1 MNRHLLDVNV
11 LLALVW
17 PRHESHDAA
26 HAWFAKSGHKAWAT
40 SPLTQLG
47 VLRLLTNPAVTQGVV
62 SAAAALEA
70 VDEATQ
76 HEGHEFW
83 PLDRGMTTG
92 LKTLAARLQGHR
104 QWTDAVL
111 LWQATERGGV
121 LVTFDSGVKT
131 LAPRDAGGRVLIL
144 KRS

>member
-1 MNRHLLDVNV
+1 MNRYLLDVNV

-17 PRHESHDAA
+17 PRHESHNAA

-40 SPLTQLG
+40 SPLTQFG
-47 VLRLLTNPAVTQGVV
+47 VLRLLTNPAITQGAVN
-62 SAAAALEA
+62 AAAALEA
-70 VDEATQ
+70 VDTATR

-83 PLDRGMTTG
+83 PLDRNMTIG
-92 LKTLAARLQGHR
+92 LKELAARLQGHR

-111 LWQATERGGV
+111 LWQAAEHGGV
-121 LVTFDSGVKT
+121 LATFDSGVKA
-131 LAPRDAGGRVLIL
+131 LASWDAGGRVLIL